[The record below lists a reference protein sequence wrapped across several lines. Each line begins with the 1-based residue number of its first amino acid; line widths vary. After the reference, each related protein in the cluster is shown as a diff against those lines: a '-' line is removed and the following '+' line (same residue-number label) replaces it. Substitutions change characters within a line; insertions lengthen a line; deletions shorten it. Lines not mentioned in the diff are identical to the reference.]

1 MKHFFAKYKKK
12 ILQIGIVF
20 AVIICLAVA
29 IYFIFDYFNITDVE
43 TLKKIISDCGE
54 YKYIVFLVLLFFLCL
69 DRFLQ
74 MHISERTVEIVS

>member
-20 AVIICLAVA
+20 AVIILLAIA

-54 YKYIVFLVLLFFLCL
+54 YKYIVFLVL
-69 DRFLQ
+69 
-74 MHISERTVEIVS
+74 

>member
-29 IYFIFDYFNITDVE
+29 IYFIFDYLDYYLNYFIITYN
-43 TLKKIISDCGE
+43 S
-54 YKYIVFLVLLFFLCL
+54 
-69 DRFLQ
+69 
-74 MHISERTVEIVS
+74 